1 MLLECV
7 DELNESDILSED
19 LLIELFSVNDPYL
32 QEKKRQELEDRAEKL
47 KLKTRFNRCYSSYKK
62 SIQQEIAI
70 DQPTYYTQFDDE
82 PQLRSGVWRAD
93 MDGIWTLGEGGKI
106 YACSHPIYPSAILQ
120 NIETKTCKVRLRF
133 KIRNKWEEVLIDRKI
148 IASRT
153 SIINLANNGVRVTS
167 ENAGALV
174 RYLSDV
180 EALNEFDIPEK
191 RSTSRLG
198 WVSGTFMP
206 YEEDVIFDNENNVMT
221 LFESIKSVG
230 SRKAWIDC
238 VKEQRANKRTELL
251 IYLASSFASVLV
263 EPLGILPF
271 IVDLWGGTGKGKTVA
286 LMIATSIWADPNEGE
301 YITDAKST
309 QTAMETRLDVLNS
322 LPMMID
328 DMAQIKNKVDDFA
341 ELIYMLCSGIG
352 KGRATKEMGLR
363 NTNSWR
369 NCILTNAEHSLISET
384 MQGGAVNRV
393 IDVECGNTDIFTDA
407 HMVSDIIRKNFGFAG
422 REFVEEIGKINI
434 EEIQAI
440 QKRYYEQLITESKLS
455 GNEKEQKQ
463 LIPMSVIL
471 TADEL
476 SERFIFQDG
485 VRLDIKICLGLLKNK
500 NDVSEGIRAYNYLI
514 ETVGSNAYRFYEK
527 KPEDDPDIIDKY
539 EKWGK
544 YIGDDR
550 VAVISKFFD
559 KIITDAGSQPKSF
572 LSWADSQGLVEKDSR
587 GCYKKPI
594 SYEGEKIRSVVIKR
608 DWGMDD
614 DFTDD
619 IPDDIP
625 FE

>member
-1 MLLECV
+1 MLLECI
-7 DELNESDILSED
+7 DELNESDLLSED
-19 LLIELFSVNDPYL
+19 LMIELFSIEDPFIH
-32 QEKKRQELEDRAEKL
+32 EKKRQVLEDRAIQL
-47 KLKTRFNRCYSSYKK
+47 KLKTRFNKCYLTYKK
-62 SIQQEIAI
+62 SIKKELTVE
-70 DQPTYYTQFDDE
+70 QPTYFTQFDDE
-82 PQLRSGVWRAD
+82 PPLRSGVWRAD
-93 MDGIWTLGEGGKI
+93 MNGIWTLAEGGKV

-133 KIRNKWEEVLIDRKI
+133 RVRNKWEEILIDRKI
-148 IASRT
+148 IASRN

-180 EALNEFDIPEK
+180 ESLNEFDIPEK

-198 WVSGTFMP
+198 WVNGTFMP

-221 LFESIKSVG
+221 LFASIKSVG
-230 SRKAWIDC
+230 SRSKWYEC
-238 VKEQRANKRTELL
+238 VLEQRKAKRIELL
-251 IYLASSFASVLV
+251 TYLAASFASVLV

-393 IDVECGNTDIFTDA
+393 IDIECGNTDIFTDA
-407 HMVSDIIRKNFGFAG
+407 HQVSDIIRKNFGFAG
-422 REFVEEIGKINI
+422 QEFVMAIKDISI
-434 EEIQAI
+434 EDIQAI
-440 QKRYYEQLITESKLS
+440 QKGYFDQLVDESKAA
-455 GNEKEQKQ
+455 GTEKEQKQ

-476 SERFIFQDG
+476 SERILFHDG
-485 VRLDIKICLGLLKNK
+485 IRLEIKTCLGLLKNK

-514 ETVGSNAYRFYEK
+514 ETVGSNSFRFVEQDDEDYPNRYER
-527 KPEDDPDIIDKY
+527 
-539 EKWGK
+539 WGK
-544 YIGDDR
+544 YIGDDK
-550 VAVISKFFD
+550 VAIISRFFD
-559 KIITDAGSQPKSF
+559 KIITEAGSQPRSF
-572 LSWADSQGLVEKDSR
+572 LSWADSKGLVEKDNK
-587 GCYKKPI
+587 GCFKKPI
-594 SYEGEKIRSVVIKR
+594 SYEGDKIRSVVIKR

-614 DFTDD
+614 DFDEVLSD
-619 IPDDIP
+619 ELP

>member
-7 DELNESDILSED
+7 DELNESDLLSED
-19 LLIELFSVNDPYL
+19 LMIELFAIEDPFV
-32 QEKKRQELEDRAEKL
+32 QEKKRQELEDRAIEL
-47 KLKTRFNRCYSSYKK
+47 KLKTRFNKCYQTYKK
-62 SIQQEIAI
+62 SIKKELSVE
-70 DQPTYYTQFDDE
+70 QPTYFTQFDDE
-82 PQLRSGVWRAD
+82 PELRSGVWRAD
-93 MDGIWTLGEGGKI
+93 MDGIWTLAEGGKV

-133 KIRNKWEEVLIDRKI
+133 RVRNKWEEVLIDRKI
-148 IASRT
+148 IASRN

-180 EALNEFDIPEK
+180 ESLNEFDIPEK

-221 LFESIKSVG
+221 LFESIKSCG
-230 SRKAWIDC
+230 SRSKWLEC
-238 VKEQRANKRTELL
+238 VKEQRKSKRIELL
-251 IYLASSFASVLV
+251 VYLAASFGSVLV

-407 HMVSDIIRKNFGFAG
+407 HWVSDIIRKNFGYAG
-422 REFVEEIGKINI
+422 QEFVMAIKDINI
-434 EEIQAI
+434 EEIQNI
-440 QKRYYEQLITESKLS
+440 QKGYFDQLVKESKAA
-455 GNEKEQKQ
+455 GCEKEQKQ
-463 LIPMSVIL
+463 LIPMSVIM

-476 SERFIFQDG
+476 SERIIFQDG
-485 VRLDIKICLGLLKNK
+485 IRLDLKQCLDLLKNK

-514 ETVGSNAYRFYEK
+514 ETVGSNSFRFMEQEDEDYPNRYEQ
-527 KPEDDPDIIDKY
+527 
-539 EKWGK
+539 WGK

-550 VAVISKFFD
+550 VAIIGKFFD
-559 KIITDAGSQPKSF
+559 KIITDAGSQPKAF
-572 LSWADSQGLVEKDSR
+572 LSWADSKKLIDKDSK
-587 GCYKKPI
+587 GNYKKVIKFEGDPI
-594 SYEGEKIRSVVIKR
+594 RCVVIKR

-614 DFTDD
+614 DFEDVP
-619 IPDDIP
+619 PDDLP

>member
-19 LLIELFSVNDPYL
+19 LMIELFSIEDPYL
-32 QEKKRQELEDRAEKL
+32 HEKKRQELEDRAVTL
-47 KLKTRFNRCYSSYKK
+47 KLKTRFNKCYNSYKK
-62 SIQQEIAI
+62 SVKHEVSAE
-70 DQPTYYTQFDDE
+70 QPTYYTQFDDE
-82 PQLRSGVWRAD
+82 PELRSGIWRAD
-93 MDGIWTLGEGGKI
+93 MNGIWTLAEGGKV

-180 EALNEFDIPEK
+180 ESLNEFDIPEK

-230 SRKAWIDC
+230 NRKKWFDC
-238 VKEQRANKRTELL
+238 VKEQRTNKRIELL

-407 HMVSDIIRKNFGFAG
+407 HRVSDIIRKNFGFAG
-422 REFVEEIGKINI
+422 REFVEEIEKMNI
-434 EEIQAI
+434 EDIQAI
-440 QKRYYEQLITESKLS
+440 QKGYYEQLISESKAS
-455 GNEKEQKQ
+455 GTEKEQKQ

-476 SERFIFQDG
+476 AEKFIFQDG
-485 VRLDIKICLGLLKNK
+485 VRLDMKTCLDLLKNK

-514 ETVGSNAYRFYEK
+514 ETVGSNSFRFIELEDEEYPNRYEQ
-527 KPEDDPDIIDKY
+527 
-539 EKWGK
+539 WGK
-544 YIGDDR
+544 YIGDSK
-550 VAVISKFFD
+550 VAIIGRFFD

-572 LSWADSQGLVEKDSR
+572 LSWADSKKLIEKDSK
-587 GCYKKPI
+587 GNFKKVIKFDGDPI
-594 SYEGEKIRSVVIKR
+594 RCVVIRR

-614 DFTDD
+614 DEFEDVP
-619 IPDDIP
+619 PDDLP
-625 FE
+625 FD

>member
-19 LLIELFSVNDPYL
+19 LMIELFSIEDPYL
-32 QEKKRQELEDRAEKL
+32 HEKKRQELEDRAITL
-47 KLKTRFNRCYSSYKK
+47 KLKTRFTKCYNSYKK
-62 SIQQEIAI
+62 SVKHEVAAE
-70 DQPTYYTQFDDE
+70 QPTYFTQFDDE
-82 PQLRSGVWRAD
+82 PELRSGVWRAD
-93 MDGIWTLGEGGKI
+93 MNGIWTLAEGGKVF
-106 YACSHPIYPSAILQ
+106 ACSHPIYPSAILQ

-221 LFESIKSVG
+221 LFDSIKNVG
-230 SRKAWIDC
+230 SRKKWFDC
-238 VKEQRANKRTELL
+238 VKEQRTNKRIELL

-352 KGRATKEMGLR
+352 KGRATKDMGLR

-407 HMVSDIIRKNFGFAG
+407 HRVSDIIRKNFGFAG
-422 REFVEEIGKINI
+422 REFVEEIEKMNI
-434 EEIQAI
+434 EDIQAI
-440 QKRYYEQLITESKLS
+440 QKGYYEQLISESKAS
-455 GNEKEQKQ
+455 GTEKEQKQ

-476 SERFIFQDG
+476 AERFIFQDG
-485 VRLDIKICLGLLKNK
+485 VRLDMKTCLDLLKNK

-514 ETVGSNAYRFYEK
+514 ETVGSNSFRFIEQEDEEYPNRYEQ
-527 KPEDDPDIIDKY
+527 
-539 EKWGK
+539 WGK

-550 VAVISKFFD
+550 VAIIGRFFD
-559 KIITDAGSQPKSF
+559 KIISDAGSQPKSF
-572 LSWADSQGLVEKDSR
+572 LSWADSKKLIEKDSK
-587 GCYKKPI
+587 GNFKKVIKFDGDPI
-594 SYEGEKIRSVVIKR
+594 RCVVIRR
-608 DWGMDD
+608 DWGMDED
-614 DFTDD
+614 EFED
-619 IPDDIP
+619 IPPDDLP
-625 FE
+625 FD

>member
-7 DELNESDILSED
+7 DELNESDLLSED
-19 LLIELFSVNDPYL
+19 LMIELFSVEDPFAH
-32 QEKKRQELEDRAEKL
+32 ETKRQELESRAIQLGL
-47 KLKTRFNRCYSSYKK
+47 KVRFNKCYKAYKE
-62 SIQQEIAI
+62 SIKKELSVG
-70 DQPTYYTQFDDE
+70 QPTYFTQFDDE
-82 PQLRSGVWRAD
+82 PELRSGVWRAD
-93 MDGIWTLGEGGKI
+93 MNGIWTLGEGGKV

-133 KIRNKWEEVLIDRKI
+133 KVRNKWEEVLIDRKI

-221 LFESIKSVG
+221 LFEAIKSCG
-230 SRKAWIDC
+230 SRSKWLEC
-238 VKEQRANKRTELL
+238 VKEQRKNKRIELL
-251 IYLASSFASVLV
+251 VYLAASFGSVLV

-407 HMVSDIIRKNFGFAG
+407 HRTSDIIRKNYGYAG
-422 REFVEEIGKINI
+422 QEFVMALKNINI

-440 QKRYYEQLITESKLS
+440 QKGYFDQLVSESKAI
-455 GNEKEQKQ
+455 GAEKEQKQ
-463 LIPMSVIL
+463 LIPMSVIM

-476 SERFIFQDG
+476 SEKIIFQDG
-485 VRLDIKICLGLLKNK
+485 IRLDLKQCLNLLKNK

-514 ETVGSNAYRFYEK
+514 ETVGSNSFRFMDQENEDYPNRYEQ
-527 KPEDDPDIIDKY
+527 
-539 EKWGK
+539 WGK

-550 VAVISKFFD
+550 VAIIGRFFD
-559 KIITDAGSQPKSF
+559 KIITDAGSQPKAF
-572 LSWADSQGLVEKDSR
+572 LSWADSKRLIEKDSK
-587 GCYKKPI
+587 GNYKKVIKFEGDPI
-594 SYEGEKIRSVVIKR
+594 RCVVIKR

-614 DFTDD
+614 EFEDVP
-619 IPDDIP
+619 PDDVP
-625 FE
+625 FN